1 MTFAMAGVDLFRKE
15 FKPMNIIHY
24 QPDDLQIELSTPY
37 ARLATTLRE
46 EMDQLLRSS
55 FGSFSNNSG
64 SLGQWSPAIDV
75 YQNRDQFTVVAELP
89 GVKKEEIEISFQ
101 GNALTISGERK
112 WEEGDQQA
120 YRSERFFGRFQRTIS
135 LPAAVDSEKITATY
149 QDGVL
154 EVVLP
159 KSDEAKPQLIEVSTS

>member
-1 MTFAMAGVDLFRKE
+1 
-15 FKPMNIIHY
+15 MNIIHY
-24 QPDDLQIELSTPY
+24 QPDDLQIELSTPF

-55 FGSFSNNSG
+55 FGSFFSNSG
-64 SLGQWSPAIDV
+64 SVGQWSPAIDV

-101 GNALTISGERK
+101 DNALTISGERK

-154 EVVLP
+154 KVVLP
-159 KSDEAKPQLIEVSTS
+159 KSDEAKPQQIEVLTS